1 MFSILDY
8 PLEQAVTANDF
19 GFARPSKLILLAT
32 ESLAVR
38 LRMRMEGESKP
49 DLLQSSDVG
58 FDAKFSGNNLPICNL
73 RVRRGLA
80 LRNRTRGSNPSRSA
94 TQSGLQ
100 RKSSLV
106 NCEKGEIC
114 PYFAIFASETGPKRT
129 D

>member
-94 TQSGLQ
+94 TQSGRQRNLASFL
-100 RKSSLV
+100 RKSR
-106 NCEKGEIC
+106 EIAANSADIAVE
-114 PYFAIFASETGPKRT
+114 P